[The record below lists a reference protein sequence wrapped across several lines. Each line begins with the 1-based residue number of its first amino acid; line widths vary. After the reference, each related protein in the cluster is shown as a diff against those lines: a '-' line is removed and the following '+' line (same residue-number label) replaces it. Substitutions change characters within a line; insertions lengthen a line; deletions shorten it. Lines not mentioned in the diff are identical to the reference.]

1 MTITLNCNNCNKKIK
16 VLLQRGVKPTA
27 DIYANAAQFLGF
39 VEQKNG
45 YLCKKCFEKQEKE
58 HE

>member
-27 DIYANAAQFLGF
+27 DVYAGVAQMIGF
-39 VEQKNG
+39 TKQKKG
-45 YLCKKCFEKQEKE
+45 YLCKDCFVQKFILK
-58 HE
+58 